1 MPDFLIDLLKRNKSA
16 GTKHSLDAL
25 QDSASEMT
33 LIEKAK
39 ARPYHTQKNKN
50 RQTNTQF
57 NPADLCFGSCCRN

>member
-1 MPDFLIDLLKRNKSA
+1 MPDFLIDLLKRNRSPEPKQP
-16 GTKHSLDAL
+16 LDAL

-39 ARPYHTQKNKN
+39 ARPCHVKNKN
-50 RQTNTQF
+50 RTTNTHF